1 MNTKFT
7 PGPWVNN
14 EQGFLIGKNGSPVKV
29 SGLGSLQ
36 SFDNRDEHKANAELM
51 KCAPD
56 MYEML
61 ESTCSE
67 LYSLINEVNK
77 ERLSKVHS
85 QTETPPDL
93 HDMETCH
100 LIQQLLKRAR
110 GE

>member
-36 SFDNRDEHKANAELM
+36 SFNNRDEHKANAELM

-56 MYEML
+56 MYAEIKRDIECLTRWIDNHGDAFPM
-61 ESTCSE
+61 TAAWKDMRA
-67 LYSLINEVNK
+67 NK
-77 ERLSKVHS
+77 IE
-85 QTETPPDL
+85 
-93 HDMETCH
+93 
-100 LIQQLLKRAR
+100 LLKRAR
-110 GE
+110 GEL